1 MSFLRNY
8 SIMTSG
14 NESPVVYHN
23 WAALSTLS
31 SLISRRVWVDMG
43 IFTVYPNMYVL
54 FVGMPGIKKS
64 TAMDIS
70 LRMLQSL
77 HDIPISPPSVT
88 KEALTQMMAEEDSPC
103 QKAFK
108 VGEDLHHY
116 THLSLYC
123 NEFATLLDAGGN
135 APGMIGFLTDVWDRD
150 EFEVRTK
157 NKGID
162 TIKGPYITMLGC
174 LTTETMNNLAS
185 TRIISSGFSRRCIFV
200 YSDDFGTPVPIPRI
214 TEEQKLAR
222 DACIKRAKEILELK
236 GEFKLATTALV
247 WWDRWYKENFKARA
261 EEKNAIFQGYL
272 QSKAGYVLKVA
283 MLISLSESNDLNL
296 EPEHLSAALQFL
308 EDIEPDMM
316 RVFEGAGR
324 NELAPIAASIKT
336 MILASKKPVTR
347 KLIHKTFHKDAD
359 PKEMDNVLDHLVNT
373 EDEVLCKA
381 LTIDETHTVKLYG
394 TEAAF
399 TELLTTDPRFAP
411 QQHEKGKDDLPSVD
425 LSKTP

>member
-135 APGMIGFLTDVWDRD
+135 APGMIGFLTDLEIVTGK
-150 EFEVRTK
+150 RTK
-157 NKGID
+157 
-162 TIKGPYITMLGC
+162 
-174 LTTETMNNLAS
+174 
-185 TRIISSGFSRRCIFV
+185 
-200 YSDDFGTPVPIPRI
+200 
-214 TEEQKLAR
+214 
-222 DACIKRAKEILELK
+222 
-236 GEFKLATTALV
+236 
-247 WWDRWYKENFKARA
+247 
-261 EEKNAIFQGYL
+261 
-272 QSKAGYVLKVA
+272 
-283 MLISLSESNDLNL
+283 
-296 EPEHLSAALQFL
+296 
-308 EDIEPDMM
+308 
-316 RVFEGAGR
+316 
-324 NELAPIAASIKT
+324 
-336 MILASKKPVTR
+336 R
-347 KLIHKTFHKDAD
+347 K
-359 PKEMDNVLDHLVNT
+359 
-373 EDEVLCKA
+373 
-381 LTIDETHTVKLYG
+381 
-394 TEAAF
+394 
-399 TELLTTDPRFAP
+399 PRFSLV
-411 QQHEKGKDDLPSVD
+411 K
-425 LSKTP
+425 

>member
-14 NESPVVYHN
+14 NESPIVYHN

-31 SLISRRVWVDMG
+31 SLISRRAWVDMG

-108 VGEDLHHY
+108 INENLHHY

-222 DACIKRAKEILELK
+222 NACIKRAKEILELK
-236 GEFKLATTALV
+236 GEFQMASAALA
-247 WWDRWYKENFKARA
+247 WWDKWYKENFKARA

-283 MLISLSESNDLNL
+283 MLISLSESNNLQL

-324 NELAPIAASIKT
+324 NELAPIASSIKT

-373 EDEVLCKA
+373 EDELLCKA

-394 TEAAF
+394 TEEAF
-399 TELLTTDPRFAP
+399 TELLATDPRFVP
-411 QQHEKGKDDLPSVD
+411 QQHTTGKADASGSGQP
-425 LSKTP
+425 K